1 MQQRDGCHREV
12 ALLTSAKDLGR
23 LHELYADQSPDWKS
37 EFTEGAPHA
46 LHVAVWLG
54 LDNTAEKLLAADKNI
69 AKDSTLMRI
78 LCCHSIKSGNSDV
91 FEVLDNYLTGERVW
105 TSEASYLAGNVEML
119 RQSISSGN
127 LYVFKALYHRLAGER
142 KWTSEVSKLARE
154 NVEILRYLLHAN
166 DADPLCHAD
175 YQEAM
180 RESSLP
186 GSISDN
192 TFEMFRAAGV
202 NMDTRTGH
210 PVHNILASVLLA
222 DATSLKRHLK
232 DVIDPR
238 AHRYAFRLAIR
249 LCKEADIWILL
260 LNHGIGLDYVD
271 EALVTVCRRMW
282 TSKAD
287 IAGEHIELLLRNG
300 ASDYHAALDQLSRD
314 GHIHML
320 SWLLAIATE
329 DINKAIISMLKHR

>member
-1 MQQRDGCHREV
+1 
-12 ALLTSAKDLGR
+12 
-23 LHELYADQSPDWKS
+23 
-37 EFTEGAPHA
+37 
-46 LHVAVWLG
+46 
-54 LDNTAEKLLAADKNI
+54 
-69 AKDSTLMRI
+69 MRI

-329 DINKAIISMLKHR
+329 DIDKAIISMLKHR